1 MKIAV
6 CVKQIPD
13 PQEPI
18 VYRPDSHTVDR
29 DRELI
34 FDDSDA
40 YGVEM
45 ALRLAAEAGDA
56 EVTAVSMAP
65 NGSTSGLRGA
75 LAMGAADAVL
85 VSDDAL
91 AGSDALST
99 ARVLAA
105 AIART
110 GAELVITATEST
122 DGYTG
127 TVPVQVAEILGY
139 PALTYVRKVQL
150 DAGTLR
156 AERQTAEGYEE
167 VECALPAVITVTAG
181 VVEVRYPTFKGIM
194 SARSK
199 PVESLSLSDLGI
211 DARSVGRAGARQTV
225 DSIDPAPPRTHG
237 ELLENADDPSAEI
250 IARLKSWKVL

>member
-1 MKIAV
+1 MRIAV

-18 VYRPDSHTVDR
+18 TYKPDSHTVDR
-29 DRELI
+29 DRELV

-45 ALRLAAEAGDA
+45 ALRLASEAGDA
-56 EVTAVSMAP
+56 EVSVVSMAP
-65 NGSTSGLRGA
+65 NDSTSGLRGA
-75 LAMGAADAVL
+75 LAMGAANAVL
-85 VSDDAL
+85 VSDGAL

-99 ARVLAA
+99 ARVVAA
-105 AIART
+105 VIARS
-110 GAELVITATEST
+110 GADLVVTATEST

-127 TVPVQVAEILGY
+127 TVPVQVAEILGL

-150 DAGTLR
+150 DGRTLR
-156 AERQTAEGYEE
+156 AERQTAEGFDE
-167 VECALPAVITVTAG
+167 VECELPALITVTAG

-199 PVESLSLSDLGI
+199 PVETLSLADLGI
-211 DARSVGRAGARQTV
+211 DTQRVGRTGARQAV
-225 DSIDPAPPRTHG
+225 DSIDPAPARTHG
-237 ELLENADDPSAEI
+237 EVLEGADDPSAAI